1 MLVAFL
7 CSATVSA
14 QWTSHISL
22 DKCTYSAIASEGQI
36 AGNNM
41 GFVMHYT
48 DGSVVKFCK
57 GNHLTDVGIS
67 TIATN
72 DNIVYVGYS
81 NGNIDIVDLS
91 KLTTTNIPEL
101 KIHTSIE
108 NRAINQIY
116 KYGQM
121 LYCSTSCG
129 VIVVNLNKN
138 EISSR
143 YLITTPNSPTIN
155 CLTICN
161 DTIYVGTT
169 NGLYYA
175 SVKNNI
181 LEDISEWTRH
191 STLTKN
197 ISDIANF
204 DNNIFVAMGSKGS
217 ANKIYRT
224 NTNNATLQWEVSSYR
239 NMSATSNALMMV
251 ATNQITTY
259 DKNLNQTETL
269 SSLQISEDEEA
280 TDLSVYNAQLS
291 ENGTIAMA
299 TSQHGLVVATADGYA
314 DSYTITGPIDNY
326 SFSLAATSKGIY
338 CSKGG
343 VNLQYNNL
351 SRDIGISFY
360 HDNEW
365 TNSKD
370 GQRDALIFAA
380 DPNCED
386 SVYMTTWG
394 KGIYKIEDGKLSTHY
409 TAENSLLTDIFGG
422 SNYTRTFAIAYNKR
436 STLFVAQAQAD
447 NGIIVKSPDGEWGGL
462 SYPITDNQHSTTK
475 LIFTANDNGW
485 LIIPRNAYAG
495 LFVFNTNGTDFDDS
509 DDMYRGAATF
519 SDPRCYDVLKIWNED
534 GEVISSKIYDIVED
548 KNNILWFATDV
559 GVVTFSDD
567 KNIFSTSKP
576 IFEQVKVPRNDGSNL
591 ADYLLDGVKATA
603 LAVDGANRK
612 WIGTSDNGVLL
623 VSADGSEILEQFT
636 ESNSP
641 LPSDDITSIVVDPM
655 SSEVFFATTLG
666 LVSYRSD
673 AIEPAE
679 KLSNIKIYPNP
690 VRPQNTEVRM
700 TGFTDG
706 ALIKITDINGRL
718 LKATQSVGGM
728 ATWNCSKLDGSR
740 ASTGVYIVWATNTD
754 GTEKAVGKILVVK

>member
-1 MLVAFL
+1 MKSNKILAMLVAFL

-36 AGNNM
+36 AGNSM

-72 DNIVYVGYS
+72 DNTVYVGYS

-121 LYCSTSCG
+121 IYCSTSCG

-462 SYPITDNQHSTTK
+462 SYPIFYDKANPDYMFYNCIIAALPSYNAQTT
-475 LIFTANDNGW
+475 TAFVNC
-485 LIIPRNAYAG
+485 IIN
-495 LFVFNTNGTDFDDS
+495 FNTYGSGLSYNMNYYNCIFRNSNTATADS
-509 DDMYRGAATF
+509 YLARLSNTTTSNNCVATGSNYGVLFSSLLSGA
-519 SDPRCYDVLKIWNED
+519 
-534 GEVISSKIYDIVED
+534 
-548 KNNILWFATDV
+548 NNKYVAPSAL
-559 GVVTFSDD
+559 
-567 KNIFSTSKP
+567 
-576 IFEQVKVPRNDGSNL
+576 FEQNNVL
-591 ADYLLDGVKATA
+591 TETA
-603 LAVDGANRK
+603 K
-612 WIGTSDNGVLL
+612 Q
-623 VSADGSEILEQFT
+623 EY
-636 ESNSP
+636 
-641 LPSDDITSIVVDPM
+641 
-655 SSEVFFATTLG
+655 LG
-666 LVSYRSD
+666 L
-673 AIEPAE
+673 
-679 KLSNIKIYPNP
+679 
-690 VRPQNTEVRM
+690 
-700 TGFTDG
+700 
-706 ALIKITDINGRL
+706 
-718 LKATQSVGGM
+718 
-728 ATWNCSKLDGSR
+728 
-740 ASTGVYIVWATNTD
+740 D
-754 GTEKAVGKILVVK
+754 GTEVGIYGGNYPYDSKVQYPIITQFSSDVQTSKEGILNINVEVDGQ